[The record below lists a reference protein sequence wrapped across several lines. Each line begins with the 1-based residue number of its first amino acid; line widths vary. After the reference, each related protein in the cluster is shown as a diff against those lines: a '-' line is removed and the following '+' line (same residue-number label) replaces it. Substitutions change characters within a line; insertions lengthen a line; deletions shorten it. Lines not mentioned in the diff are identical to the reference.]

1 MASASTPARPASRAG
16 RVHRRR
22 NAAAFFYFFFSAPS
36 SRAAGDGGQREHG
49 GPDQPAEEARPERHA
64 DDQEAGAGGGAGR
77 ARHAGRQRGPLRAAA
92 LGRLPEALAAH
103 HLRVARLPQTP
114 IKAQRDHERAKGF
127 PISQSCAHTHILA
140 RQPRQAD
147 ACRLHTAAVTPSED
161 VLEQG
166 RLRPSA
172 LLQAHLP
179 RSVTLNLEQGRQ
191 RTSSM
196 TSYSLRQAASARVG
210 AHPNPQTPGFTGREG
225 AADLLDDVV
234 LPAPGGIRARG
245 RAPRL
250 RRQPLLAAE
259 QPGLQLARGRAEPQL
274 RAMQTE
280 VLGTVSY
287 WLTGSRAARSPARAR
302 PR

>member
-1 MASASTPARPASRAG
+1 MAAPAARATPVASAVHSGLLRSGACRKRLPHITCALPGFLRPRSKLSVTTSEQKDFPSHSHART
-16 RVHRRR
+16 HT
-22 NAAAFFYFFFSAPS
+22 FSQ
-36 SRAAGDGGQREHG
+36 DN
-49 GPDQPAEEARPERHA
+49 
-64 DDQEAGAGGGAGR
+64 R
-77 ARHAGRQRGPLRAAA
+77 ARRTL
-92 LGRLPEALAAH
+92 
-103 HLRVARLPQTP
+103 
-114 IKAQRDHERAKGF
+114 
-127 PISQSCAHTHILA
+127 
-140 RQPRQAD
+140 
-147 ACRLHTAAVTPSED
+147 CRLHTAAVTPSED